1 MSGVFGILNIGKS
14 GIEANEAGLSTS
26 GQNVSNVN
34 TPGYSVEEV
43 HYDQSIPNNGNPGM
57 VGTGVRATGIHRVV
71 NSFLETQ
78 LTRQKT
84 RMGYWEASRLSLSE
98 LDTYFSHA
106 QNQGLSKD
114 ISRFLNGWEVVANHP
129 LDRAARSTLL
139 TYGKNL
145 SEDFHQMAALYSQ
158 TKNRLGDMVTS
169 SVVRINADMKKI
181 AELNREI
188 LQAQAGGQSPNTL
201 IDQRQHLVESIS
213 QLTNAHFFHDKN
225 GAVTLHLGGQAAI
238 TDIDSGT
245 LKEVYDSSHDRYR
258 ILIIP
263 PGFSGTPID
272 ITDRIHGGKI
282 GGYLDVRDRK
292 IAALQAHLNTLA
304 HGLIN
309 HVNVQHVQGY
319 GLNGKTNL
327 NFFLPTVT
335 VKPQEGTS
343 SGITVTANV
352 VDPGQNTGPVDVS
365 VSGNK
370 LTVTDERTG
379 KLLKTVGLSDGVQTV
394 RVSGYSIRVVSGGGN
409 ASGRFQVSGGS
420 DTKGAALS
428 MMVSDLHPEDLA
440 VAFHPVKTGQNQGD
454 NRNAHL
460 LFGLLQDHVKFVGQD
475 QPVSFH
481 DFFATGVSEVGSWSR
496 NARDHYMAQ
505 SLIQKGLENQRLSVS
520 GVSIANESAKII
532 QYEKAYQASANLIHM
547 TNRILETLVHLPSQ
561 ST

>member
-43 HYDQSIPNNGNPGM
+43 HFDQSIPNHGNPGM
-57 VGTGVRATGIHRVV
+57 VGSGVRATGVHRVV

-129 LDRAARSTLL
+129 LDRAARSTLIA
-139 TYGKNL
+139 YGKNL
-145 SEDFHQMAALYSQ
+145 SEDFHQMAGLYSQ
-158 TKNRLGDMVTS
+158 TKNRLGEMVAS
-169 SVVRINADMKKI
+169 SVVRVNADIKKI
-181 AELNREI
+181 AGLNRQI
-188 LQAQAGGQSPNTL
+188 LRSEAGGESPNTL
-201 IDQRQHLVESIS
+201 IDQRQRLVEEVS

-225 GAVTLHLGGQAAI
+225 GAVTLHLGGQSAI
-238 TDIDSGT
+238 TDIDAGS
-245 LKEVYDSSHDRYR
+245 LKEVFDSTHDRYR
-258 ILIIP
+258 ILVFP
-263 PGFSGTPID
+263 PGHSGPPID

-292 IAALQAHLNTLA
+292 IAALQNHLNALA

-309 HVNVQHVQGY
+309 HVNAQHVQGY

-335 VKPQEGTS
+335 VKSQGGSP
-343 SGITVTANV
+343 SGVTVTANA
-352 VDPGQNTGPVDVS
+352 VDPDQAVDPLNVA

-370 LTVTDERTG
+370 ITVTDEHTG
-379 KLLKTVGLSDGVQTV
+379 KLLKTMGLSEGAQTV
-394 RVSGYSIRVVSGGGN
+394 LVSGYSIHVVSSGVSSTGTFLVSGGN
-409 ASGRFQVSGGS
+409 DA
-420 DTKGAALS
+420 KGAALS
-428 MMVSDLHPEDLA
+428 MMVSDLDPEDLA
-440 VAFHPVKTGQNQGD
+440 VAFNPVMAGQNKGD

-460 LFGLLQDHVKFVGQD
+460 LFGLLQNHVRFVGQD

-481 DFFATGVSEVGSWSR
+481 DFFATGVSEVGAWSR

-505 SLIQKGLENQRLSVS
+505 TLIQKGLENQRLSVS

-547 TNRILETLVHLPSQ
+547 TNRILETLVRLPNQ
-561 ST
+561 SS

>member
-14 GIEANEAGLSTS
+14 GIEANEAGLSTA

-43 HYDQSIPNNGNPGM
+43 HFDQSIPNHGSPGM
-57 VGTGVRATGIHRVV
+57 VGTGVRATGVHRVV

-114 ISRFLNGWEVVANHP
+114 ISRFLNSWEVVANHP
-129 LDRAARSTLL
+129 LDRAARSTLIA
-139 TYGKNL
+139 YGKNL
-145 SEDFHQMAALYSQ
+145 SEDFHQMAGLYSQ
-158 TKNRLGDMVTS
+158 TKNRLGEMVAS
-169 SVVRINADMKKI
+169 SVLQVNTDMKKI
-181 AELNREI
+181 AALNREI
-188 LQAQAGGQSPNTL
+188 LQAEAGGESPNTL
-201 IDQRQHLVESIS
+201 IDQRQRLAESIS
-213 QLTNAHFFHDKN
+213 KLTNAHFFHDKN
-225 GAVTLHLGGQAAI
+225 GALTLHLGGQSSI

-245 LKEVYDSSHDRYR
+245 LKTVFDSTHDRYR
-258 ILIIP
+258 ILVYP
-263 PGFSGTPID
+263 PGNSGPPID

-282 GGYLDVRDRK
+282 GGYLNVRDQK
-292 IAALQAHLNTLA
+292 ITALQNHLNALA

-309 HVNVQHVQGY
+309 HVNAQHVQGY

-335 VKPQEGTS
+335 VKSQGGS
-343 SGITVTANV
+343 SGVTVTANA
-352 VDPGQNTGPVDVS
+352 VDPGQAVDPLDVS
-365 VSGNK
+365 VSQNK
-370 LTVTDERTG
+370 VTVTDERTG
-379 KLLKTVGLSDGVQTV
+379 KILKTVGLSDGAQTV
-394 RVSGYSIRVVSGGGN
+394 LAGGYSIRVVNGGGK
-409 ASGRFQVSGGS
+409 STGRFLVSGGN
-420 DTKGAALS
+420 DAGGAALS
-428 MMVSDLHPEDLA
+428 MTVANLDPEDLG

-460 LFGLLQDHVKFVGQD
+460 LFGLLQNHVRFIGQD

-481 DFFATGVSEVGSWSR
+481 DFFATGVSEVGAWSR

-505 SLIQKGLENQRLSVS
+505 TLIQKGLENQRLSVS

-532 QYEKAYQASANLIHM
+532 QFEKAYQASANLIHM
-547 TNRILETLVHLPSQ
+547 TNRILETLVRLPNQ
-561 ST
+561 SS